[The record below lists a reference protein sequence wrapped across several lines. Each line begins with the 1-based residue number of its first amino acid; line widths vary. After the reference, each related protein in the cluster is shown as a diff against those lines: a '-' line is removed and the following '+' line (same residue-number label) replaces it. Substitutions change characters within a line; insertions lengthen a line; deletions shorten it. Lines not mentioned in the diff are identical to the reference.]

1 MVMMAVPVALASA
14 SYLNILQL
22 GDEME
27 PTMPGISIISKRYLA
42 GGGLTG
48 TVALIGPSRMNF
60 RKLIP
65 IMDYF
70 STKLGQCMSG
80 KNQEA
85 LE

>member
-1 MVMMAVPVALASA
+1 
-14 SYLNILQL
+14 
-22 GDEME
+22 ME
-27 PTMPGISIISKRYLA
+27 PAMPGISIISKRYLA

-48 TVALIGPSRMNF
+48 TVALIGPRRMNF